1 MKLWDKGY
9 KIDDAIERFTV
20 GKDKELDLLL
30 APYDI
35 LGTMAH
41 VTMLESVGLLSKQDL
56 DLLLPALRELY
67 AEAEQGHFVIE
78 EGIEDVHSQVELM
91 LTRRLG
97 EVGKKVHTGRSRND
111 QVLVDLKLF
120 TRAEI
125 EKTMKLVERLFEV
138 LQKRSDATKNIL
150 MPGYTHLQVAM
161 PSSFGLWLGAYAEA
175 LTDDMRLL
183 VAAYEQANLNPLG
196 SAAGYGSSAPL
207 NRTMTTQLL
216 GFADLDYNAIYAQMN
231 RGRMERTVAFAYSSV
246 AETLGRLAM
255 DCCMFN
261 SQNFGFIKLP
271 DTMTTGSTI
280 MPHKKNPDV
289 FELIRSHANRI
300 CAIPDTIRHITTN
313 LPVGY
318 FRDLQLLK
326 EVYFPLFEELNDLLE
341 ITTYA
346 IENMSVKEDI
356 MSNPLYAPAFSVEEV
371 NRRVENGVAF
381 RDAYRQVADEITQ
394 GTFRHE
400 ATVEQTLAHYT
411 HEGSIGNLCNAQIKA
426 KMDTITRSTS
436 LNAIQEAINQLV
448 GRL

>member
-9 KIDDAIERFTV
+9 SIDTAIENFTV

-30 APYDI
+30 ATHDI
-35 LGTMAH
+35 LGTIAH
-41 VTMLESVGLLSKQDL
+41 VTMLEHVGLLSKEDL
-56 DLLLPALRELY
+56 EVLLPALRALY
-67 AEAEQGHFVIE
+67 KEAEVGNFVIE
-78 EGIEDVHSQVELM
+78 DGIEDVHSQVELM
-91 LTRRLG
+91 LTRQLG

-125 EKTMKLVERLFEV
+125 EKTMGLVERLFDV
-138 LQKRSDATKNIL
+138 LQARSEETQALL

-183 VAAYEQANLNPLG
+183 VAAFEQANLNPLG

-271 DTMTTGSTI
+271 DTMTTGSSI

-289 FELIRSHANRI
+289 FELIRAHANRI
-300 CAIPDTIRHITTN
+300 CALPDTIRHITTN

-318 FRDLQLLK
+318 FRDMQLLK
-326 EVYFPLFEELNDLLE
+326 EVYFPLFEEMNSLLE

-346 IENMSVKEDI
+346 VEHMEVKADV
-356 MSNPLYAPAFSVEEV
+356 MSNPLYMPAFSVEEV
-371 NRRVENGVAF
+371 NRRVENGVPF
-381 RDAYRQVADEITQ
+381 RDAYRQVADEITN
-394 GTFRHE
+394 GTFQHE
-400 ATVEQTLAHYT
+400 ATVEETLSHYT
-411 HEGSIGNLCNAQIKA
+411 HEGSIGNLCNDMVKQ
-426 KMDTITRSTS
+426 KMDKLIQTIPMNT
-436 LNAIQEAINQLV
+436 IHQAINKLL
-448 GRL
+448 GC

>member
-9 KIDDAIERFTV
+9 SIDTAIENFTV

-30 APYDI
+30 ATHDI
-35 LGTMAH
+35 LGTIAH
-41 VTMLESVGLLSKQDL
+41 VTMLEHVGLLSKEDL
-56 DLLLPALRELY
+56 EVLLPALRALY
-67 AEAEQGHFVIE
+67 KETEAGNFVIE
-78 EGIEDVHSQVELM
+78 DGIEDVHSQVELM
-91 LTRRLG
+91 LTRQLG

-125 EKTMKLVERLFEV
+125 EKTMGLVERLFDV
-138 LQKRSDATKNIL
+138 LQARSEETQALL

-183 VAAYEQANLNPLG
+183 VAAFEQANLNPLG

-246 AETLGRLAM
+246 AETLGRLSM

-271 DTMTTGSTI
+271 DTMTTGSSI

-289 FELIRSHANRI
+289 FELIRAHANRI
-300 CAIPDTIRHITTN
+300 CALPDTIRHITTN

-318 FRDLQLLK
+318 FRDMQLLK
-326 EVYFPLFEELNDLLE
+326 EVYFPLFEEMNSLLE

-346 IENMSVKEDI
+346 VEHMEVKADV
-356 MSNPLYAPAFSVEEV
+356 MSNPLYMPAFSVEEV
-371 NRRVENGVAF
+371 NRRVENGVPF
-381 RDAYRQVADEITQ
+381 RDAYRQVADEITN
-394 GTFRHE
+394 GTFQHE
-400 ATVEQTLAHYT
+400 ATVEETLSHYT
-411 HEGSIGNLCNAQIKA
+411 HEGSIGNLCNDMVKQ
-426 KMDTITRSTS
+426 KMDKLIQTISMNT
-436 LNAIQEAINQLV
+436 IHQAINKLL
-448 GRL
+448 GC

>member
-9 KIDDAIERFTV
+9 KIDDAIERFTI

-35 LGTMAH
+35 LGTLAH
-41 VTMLESVGLLSKQDL
+41 VKMLESVGLLSKEDL
-56 DLLLPALRELY
+56 TVLLPALRELY
-67 AEAEQGHFVIE
+67 AEAIAGNFVIE
-78 EGIEDVHSQVELM
+78 EGIEDVHSQVELL
-91 LTRRLG
+91 LTRSLG

-125 EKTMKLVERLFEV
+125 EKTMELVKRLFEV
-138 LQKRSDATKNIL
+138 LQVRSEETKNIL

-216 GFADLDYNAIYAQMN
+216 GFDDLDYNAIYAQMN

-271 DTMTTGSTI
+271 DTMTTGSSI

-300 CAIPDTIRHITTN
+300 CALPDTIRHITTN

-318 FRDLQLLK
+318 FRDMQLLK
-326 EVYFPLFEELNDLLE
+326 EVYFPLFDELNDLLK

-346 IENMSVKEDI
+346 IEHMSVKEDI

-371 NRRVENGVAF
+371 NRRVEQGVAF

-400 ATVEQTLAHYT
+400 ASIEETLAHYT
-411 HEGSIGNLCNAQIKA
+411 HEGSIGNLCNEQIRA
-426 KMDTITRSTS
+426 KMD
-436 LNAIQEAINQLV
+436 AIL
-448 GRL
+448 RR

>member
-41 VTMLESVGLLSKQDL
+41 VSMLEHVGLLSKEDL
-56 DLLLPALRELY
+56 AVLLPALRELY
-67 AEAEQGHFVIE
+67 AEALAGNFVIE
-78 EGIEDVHSQVELM
+78 DGIEDVHSQVELM

-125 EKTMKLVERLFEV
+125 EKTMVLVTRLFTI
-138 LQKRSDATKNIL
+138 LQTRSEETQHLL

-183 VAAYEQANLNPLG
+183 VAALELSNLNPLG

-207 NRTMTTQLL
+207 NRTMTTRLL

-271 DTMTTGSTI
+271 DTMTTGSSI

-289 FELIRSHANRI
+289 FELIRAHANRI
-300 CAIPDTIRHITTN
+300 CALPDTIRHITTN

-318 FRDLQLLK
+318 FRDMQLLK
-326 EVYFPLFEELNDLLE
+326 EVYFPLFEELNDCLN
-341 ITTYA
+341 ITCYA
-346 IENMSVKEDI
+346 VENMEMKGDI
-356 MSNPLYAPAFSVEEV
+356 MSQPLYVPAFSVEEV
-371 NRRVENGVAF
+371 NRRVEKGVPF

-400 ATVEQTLAHYT
+400 ATVEDTLSHYT

-426 KMDTITRSTS
+426 KMDTITQSAS
-436 LNAIQEAINQLV
+436 LNTIHQAINQLLN
-448 GRL
+448 G